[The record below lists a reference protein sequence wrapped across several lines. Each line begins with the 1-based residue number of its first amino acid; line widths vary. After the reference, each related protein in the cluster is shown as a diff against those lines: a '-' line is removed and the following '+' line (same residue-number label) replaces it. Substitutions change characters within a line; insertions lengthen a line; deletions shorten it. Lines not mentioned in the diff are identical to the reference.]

1 VALAR
6 GGATQATK
14 RRRVE
19 KMVSAAGVDN
29 DSYVLDTMDWDD
41 WTDGGGSCSKEADKE
56 KP

>member
-14 RRRVE
+14 RRRFE
-19 KMVSAAGVDN
+19 KMVSVGGVDN

-41 WTDGGGSCSKEADKE
+41 WTDGGGSSSKEADKE